1 MTAEAFDRAN
11 YEGVSSEWLHDHGAE
26 AAARFTEQG
35 LLRINGLVSAATC
48 HALRLHVDGCLVEAR
63 AAAGEGEGADSSDVF
78 GDVHA
83 AGQRWDMYLALEAP
97 VLLMLR
103 EAATK
108 LFPALAELL
117 SDETWVCELSS
128 LISDGG
134 SARQPLHSDTTWQVG
149 LPPLVTC
156 FIALQDIKS
165 DMGPTIMVPRT
176 HTDATAHER
185 LSGRPE
191 MPAREASLGAMH
203 GTAATAAGLKF
214 PVMQCTINEGDCVM
228 MDSRLFHCG
237 GSNTSGLRRRLAYFS
252 LHAPGI
258 LPGGPDHPYSMLP
271 QYKGKLRLHRS
282 PPVCPLDPARLKL
295 FAEYSEKQQQK
306 QQKRQ
311 QASNAVQAPPSLGG
325 GDNLKASA
333 KKRKA
338 SKSLVRPCSAIYVTY
353 AEDMSTFVI

>member
-1 MTAEAFDRAN
+1 MPGAADRAN
-11 YEGVSSEWLHDHGAE
+11 YEGISAEWLNEHGAE

-35 LLRINGLVSAATC
+35 LLRINGLVDAMTC

-63 AAAGEGEGADSSDVF
+63 AAAGEGADSPDVF

-83 AGQRWDMYLALEAP
+83 GEHRWDMYLALEAP

-103 EAATK
+103 EATTK
-108 LFPALAELL
+108 LFPALVELI
-117 SDETWVCELSS
+117 SDEMQVCELSS
-128 LISDGG
+128 LISDSG

-149 LPPLVTC
+149 LPPLITC

-176 HTDATAHER
+176 HNDATAHER
-185 LSGRPE
+185 LSGKLE
-191 MPAREASLGAMH
+191 MPAREAALGAMH
-203 GTAATAAGLKF
+203 GTNATAAGLKLA
-214 PVMQCTINEGDCVM
+214 VMQCTINEGDCVM

-237 GSNTSGLRRRLAYFS
+237 GSNTSSHRRRLAYFS

-258 LPGGPDHPYSMLP
+258 LPGDPDHPYSMLP
-271 QYKGKLRLHRS
+271 RYKGNLRLHQPRPMRS
-282 PPVCPLDPARLKL
+282 LDPARLKL
-295 FAEYSEKQQQK
+295 FAEYSQK
-306 QQKRQ
+306 QQLKQQRRQ
-311 QASNAVQAPPSLGG
+311 EASNAVQAAPNLGG

-338 SKSLVRPCSAIYVTY
+338 SKSLVAPCSAVYVTY
-353 AEDMSTFVI
+353 AEDCDL